1 MMRFLYMPTA
11 ACCCV
16 CAAVVAPARAE
27 VDAPPVAAGDS
38 VLTLGKVQVASPL
51 AAGSSARN
59 VFSSVDILGGDLL
72 QDQHVDNTSALLLRA
87 PGVQVTQFK
96 MGTEGGTFSFRGF
109 NGEGRVNAVKLLIDG
124 IPSND
129 NNGAMPYLDAVF
141 PLDIAALEI
150 VRGTNDPRYG
160 LNAIAGS
167 VEVLTRSGGN
177 DGRASVTVGS
187 FGTREVQALQGIE
200 HDGWSQNYFAAWR
213 DSDGYRDHADARK
226 HAFAGKWFYTDPDA
240 RWRAGLSMRYY
251 HDAALEAGYLDA
263 ATAQSAPRSSPDYAR
278 DDRSERQTGQVGLH
292 LDARLADTLH
302 SSTTLYWNRYQ
313 NQRWVRFTAASLQ
326 QERDTDE
333 TQRGLLSMLSW
344 GPQVDWAESFA
355 LEGGVDGQWQDNASQ
370 RYRTVARVRTAPL
383 RDWDFDL
390 HTRGAYVQVVLR
402 PNARLQLVPGYRVDW
417 VGGQFRDLSSGARYP
432 AYAYG
437 AIRQPKF
444 SAVYALTAQVSA
456 YANIGRSFQIG
467 SGNGAYRTQSR
478 DLAPSFND
486 GWETGL
492 KFAGAQQRWDARVAY
507 WEQRAS
513 DEVATIFGVNGSV
526 GTGEVGN
533 VGKTLRRG
541 WDAQLNLHP
550 DERWML
556 WLAYS
561 RQRALIETPDPSAPT
576 TRGKEIENVPH
587 FLASAGVD
595 WQATS
600 RLKLS
605 AWGNAQGDYYVERSN
620 TLGRYGGYALAN
632 LGAAWD
638 WGAQREIS
646 VQLKNLTDRHYVYV
660 WYDSGASGQ
669 SPGDGRALYV
679 TLSWGW

>member
-1 MMRFLYMPTA
+1 MMRFLSMPTA

-16 CAAVVAPARAE
+16 CVAVLAPAHAE
-27 VDAPPVAAGDS
+27 VDALPVAAGDS
-38 VLTLGKVQVASPL
+38 VLTLGKVQAASPL
-51 AAGSSARN
+51 AVGSSARN
-59 VFSSVDILGGDLL
+59 VFSSVDILDGDLL
-72 QDQHVDNTSALLLRA
+72 QDQQVDNTSLLLLRA

-96 MGTEGGTFSFRGF
+96 MGVEGGRFSFRGF

-141 PLDIAALEI
+141 PLEIAALEI

-177 DGRASVTVGS
+177 DGHASVTVGS

-200 HDGWSQNYFAAWR
+200 HGGWSQNYFAAWR
-213 DSDGYRDHADARK
+213 DSDGYRDHDDARK
-226 HAFAGKWFYTDPDA
+226 RAFAGKWFYTDPDA
-240 RWRAGLSMRYY
+240 RWRAGLSARYY
-251 HDAALEAGYLDA
+251 DDAALEAGYLDA

-278 DDRSERQTGQVGLH
+278 DDRSARQTGQVGLH
-292 LDARLADTLH
+292 LDARLSDTVQ

-313 NQRWVRFTAASLQ
+313 NRRWVRFTAASAQ

-333 TQRGLLSMLSW
+333 TQRGFLSKLSW
-344 GPQVDWAESFA
+344 VPQVDWAESFA
-355 LEGGVDGQWQDNASQ
+355 LEGGVDGQWQDSTSQ
-370 RYRTVARVRTAPL
+370 RYRTVARVRTMPL

-390 HTRGAYVQVVLR
+390 HTRGVYVQAVLR
-402 PNARLQLVPGYRVDW
+402 PSARLQLVPGYRVDW

-437 AIRQPKF
+437 TIRQPKL
-444 SAVYALTAQVSA
+444 SAVYRLTEQTSA

-492 KFAGAQQRWDARVAY
+492 KFVGAQQRWDARVAY

-513 DEVATIFGVNGSV
+513 DEVATILGVNGSV

-550 DERWML
+550 DARWML

-561 RQRALIETPDPSAPT
+561 RQRALIETPDPSAPM

-587 FLASAGVD
+587 FLASAGFD

-632 LGAAWD
+632 LGASWD
-638 WGAQREIS
+638 LGAQREIS

-660 WYDSGASGQ
+660 WYDSGSSGQ